1 MNGYKRRTK
10 NKQDKIK
17 SAALELFNEFGIDK
31 TSVNEIAKK
40 SRVSPASIYNYFKTK
55 DGLVIELAKDIIE
68 SSIEE
73 KETLWNGDLPFN
85 LLLEQAIKN
94 QNLFINPTNLEF
106 LKVFIDE
113 SSDAEKVVNEIF
125 NKRYLDL
132 LDTFIEKGRREGFI
146 KRNISN
152 KAMMYYLRMYQELV
166 QDPTVINTENQ
177 ELIGELY
184 DLMLYGLVG
193 TPIKNH
199 TDDTQCN

>member
-1 MNGYKRRTK
+1 MNGYERRTK

-17 SAALELFNEFGIDK
+17 GAALELFYEFGIDK
-31 TSVNEIAKK
+31 TSINEIANKAH
-40 SRVSPASIYNYFKTK
+40 VSPASIYNYFKTK
-55 DGLVIELAKDIIE
+55 DRLVIELAKDIIE
-68 SSIEE
+68 SSIKE

-106 LKVFIDE
+106 LKIFIEEND
-113 SSDAEKVVNEIF
+113 DAEKIVNEVF
-125 NKRYLDL
+125 NERYLNL
-132 LDTFIEKGRREGFI
+132 LDIFIEKGRKEGFI

-166 QDPTVINTENQ
+166 QDPMIVNAENQ
-177 ELIGELY
+177 KLISELY

-193 TPIKNH
+193 IPIDN
-199 TDDTQCN
+199 N